1 MVAIRLITAVLAAG
15 LLAATLPSSAQAPNQ
30 TPSQAQIDALARDV
44 ERSESLRAVK
54 TLQRRYAQL
63 AQLGQ
68 WNQIGALFGP
78 DGQFVFDGQI
88 MPAQNLTGGPAIAA
102 FLRERYGEGREGPAP
117 HGLSTM
123 MIENPVVNLS
133 PDGMSARGRWNVLI
147 FHGSG
152 IDARIEGGI
161 FVNDYALRG
170 NEWRFA
176 DAHYYPQFDGTYE
189 QGWTNWG
196 GGDLPVVPYHFDSD
210 SAGVPIPPAAG
221 AAPASGAQLG
231 QLQARVDRMADE
243 DRIRSLQAAFG
254 YYQDE
259 KMWDD
264 VVDLFSEDGAVEVGG
279 QGVWRGKA
287 GVRRWLESMGPAGR
301 SHGQLND
308 RVQFDVTV
316 TVSPS
321 GSEAWA
327 RGIELGM
334 LGEADEEKGWW
345 EIASFNNRFVNEDGV
360 WKLRELRR
368 FPLMKT
374 DIFEGW
380 GTSWIVDPAPEG
392 ANAPDE
398 QLTVP
403 ATSPIPEFLLMN
415 VAADTIAGADI
426 ALTGPVAPAGPVP
439 ATLEEVQ
446 RRLDRVEA
454 FDGIENVSAAFGYYL
469 DDVMPR
475 GYGGLMAENGFREA
489 PFAGYYITRERI
501 IAARDTGSVEEIR
514 PGISYH
520 WRLQPVVQVSEDGRS
535 AKGRFRLFQPRTGK
549 EVGEAGA
556 FYGASFWGG
565 MYHDRFVLEDGIWK
579 IWEITLDQPLII
591 PVGWHDGLWAKSK
604 DPDPASLNRS
614 FNGGL
619 FPPDISVRDLGRRE
633 EHFWGGPGETWQWPT
648 IMPAWFSYTNPV
660 SGREPEFYQPGCV
673 PCSVRPDL
681 KLEAHGY
688 QEPPD
693 APGANSSP

>member
-1 MVAIRLITAVLAAG
+1 MHAIRLITAMLAAG
-15 LLAATLPSSAQAPNQ
+15 LLAAAFPASAQSSDEA
-30 TPSQAQIDALARDV
+30 PSQAQLDELARAV

-54 TLQRRYAQL
+54 TLQRRFAQL
-63 AQLGQ
+63 AQFGQ
-68 WNQIGALFGP
+68 WDLIGALFAP
-78 DGQFVFDGQI
+78 DGQFIFDGQI
-88 MPAQNLTGGPAIAA
+88 MPARNFTGGPAVAA

-117 HGLSTM
+117 QSLSTM

-133 PDGMSARGRWNVLI
+133 TDGLSAKGRWNVLI

-152 IDARIEGGI
+152 ADARIEGGI
-161 FVNDYALRG
+161 FVNDYAMHG
-170 NEWRFA
+170 SEWMFA
-176 DAHYYPQFDGTYE
+176 SARYYPQLEGTYE

-196 GGDLPVVPYHFDSD
+196 GGDLPVVPYHFDPD
-210 SAGVPIPPAAG
+210 GAGVPIPPAIG
-221 AAPASGAQLG
+221 AAPASGARLAE
-231 QLQARVDRMADE
+231 LQVRVDRMADA

-264 VVDLFSEDGAVEVGG
+264 VTDLFSADCAVEIGG

-287 GVRRWLESMGPAGR
+287 GVRRWLESMGSADR
-301 SHGQLND
+301 RHGQLND

-316 TVSPS
+316 TIAP
-321 GSEAWA
+321 GGDEAWA

-345 EIASFNNRFVNEDGV
+345 EIASFDNRFIKEDGV
-360 WKLRELRR
+360 WKLHELRR
-368 FPLMKT
+368 FPIMKT

-380 GTSWIVDPAPEG
+380 GRSWIVEPAPEG
-392 ANAPDE
+392 VNAPDE
-398 QLTVP
+398 RFTVL
-403 ATSPIPEFLLMN
+403 ATSPIPEFLLLSPTTN
-415 VAADTIAGADI
+415 TVAAADV
-426 ALTGPVAPAGPVP
+426 ALTGHVAPATQAPSS
-439 ATLEEVQ
+439 LEEVH
-446 RRLDRVEA
+446 RRLDQVEA

-469 DDVMPR
+469 DDLMPR
-475 GYGGLMAENGFREA
+475 GYGRLMAENGFREA

-501 IAARDTGSVEEIR
+501 IAARDTGSVADMR

-520 WRLQPVVQVSEDGRS
+520 WRVQPVLQVSEDGRS

-549 EVGEAGA
+549 KVGEAGE

-565 MYHDRFVLEDGIWK
+565 MYHDRFVLEEGIWK

-591 PVGWHDGLWAKSK
+591 PVGWKDGLWAKSK
-604 DPDPASLNRS
+604 DPATESLNRS

-633 EHFWGGPGETWQWPT
+633 EHFWGGPGETLQWPT

-673 PCSVRPDL
+673 PCSLRPDL
-681 KLEAHGY
+681 KLEANGY

-693 APGANSSP
+693 APEANRSP